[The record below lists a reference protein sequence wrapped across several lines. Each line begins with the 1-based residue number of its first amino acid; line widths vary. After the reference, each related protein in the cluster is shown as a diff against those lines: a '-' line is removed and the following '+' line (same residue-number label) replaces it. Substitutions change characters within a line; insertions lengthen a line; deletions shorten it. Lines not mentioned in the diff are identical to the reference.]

1 MFIALPIALPIVLP
15 LELPVE
21 WLTLNCV
28 LDCLLN
34 CLLIDPSH
42 LYALWT
48 PLRRLCHVLW
58 TPFGRHCTS
67 FGRPWEAFWT
77 PGRPCGPRTVK
88 KDSALICAMTR
99 RLPELQTNFF
109 RELIL
114 TPVARVSMTLSLFWR
129 SVFWHFFSYPI
140 CTLFLVSDSI
150 WETILHALWSVR
162 EPWKSSQN
170 VDGRMIFTLWTSFF
184 QGWFLG

>member
-1 MFIALPIALPIVLP
+1 MIEDACGVAPPHPGKFSHGGLPQRRGNSFQQDPVP
-15 LELPVE
+15 LGKRSK
-21 WLTLNCV
+21 T
-28 LDCLLN
+28 
-34 CLLIDPSH
+34 IM
-42 LYALWT
+42 
-48 PLRRLCHVLW
+48 RGILW

-140 CTLFLVSDSI
+140 CTLFLVLDSI
-150 WETILHALWSVR
+150 WETIWHAFWRVR
-162 EPWKSSQN
+162 ELWKSS
-170 VDGRMIFTLWTSFF
+170 
-184 QGWFLG
+184 